1 MEKIPDVGSC
11 IRVRDFVCRYILYSA
26 GTLSLCFL
34 HNGTKLPPDG
44 GSLRTD
50 VRKGLLHKDI
60 STDKILTLEAKLPAS
75 GFCGHKKRKPQ
86 RFSKKIKMRE
96 MGLEPT
102 RRFQH

>member
-11 IRVRDFVCRYILYSA
+11 IRVRNFVCRYILYSA
-26 GTLSLCFL
+26 ERFRSVSYITVLNS
-34 HNGTKLPPDG
+34 PPDG

-75 GFCGHKKRKPQ
+75 GFCGHKKENLKG
-86 RFSKKIKMRE
+86 FLKIKMRE

>member
-1 MEKIPDVGSC
+1 MTEAVSASG
-11 IRVRDFVCRYILYSA
+11 ILSVDISLFRR
-26 GTLSLCFL
+26 TLSLCFL

-86 RFSKKIKMRE
+86 RFSKNKDA
-96 MGLEPT
+96 GDGT
-102 RRFQH
+102 